1 VTRPDADPAVVDA
14 VQSAFDEL
22 GRISFAEHSL
32 ESVLHRVT
40 ELAAQ
45 VLPGEPV
52 TSVTILQG
60 GKAATVASSGALAV
74 DLDEVQYRLGEG
86 PCLAAASRGRT
97 AELADTSA
105 PPVEWA
111 PFAAI
116 AANRGCGSVLSF
128 PLPVQ
133 ELVSGALNVYGRKA
147 SGGGGRTT
155 ELVSRFAAYAV
166 VPVSNMYLY
175 ETAVERAEHLQAAL
189 DSRAVIDQAKGILM
203 ERLKLTADQAFQVLA
218 RVSMETNTKVR
229 EIAQRFVETG
239 ELRTP

>member
-1 VTRPDADPAVVDA
+1 VTRPDADEPAAA

-40 ELAAQ
+40 ELATR

-52 TSVTILQG
+52 TSVTILQNG
-60 GKAATVASSGALAV
+60 NPSTVAASGALAV
-74 DLDEVQYRLGEG
+74 GLDEAQYRLGAG
-86 PCLAAASRGRT
+86 PCLSAATTGSVSVLADTRAPAQWAEF
-97 AELADTSA
+97 AELATS
-105 PPVEWA
+105 
-111 PFAAI
+111 
-116 AANRGCGSVLSF
+116 RGCASVLSF

-133 ELVSGALNVYGRKA
+133 ELVSGALNVYSREPA
-147 SGGGGRTT
+147 GGADRTT

-175 ETAVERAEHLQAAL
+175 ESAVERAEHLRTAL

-203 ERLKLTADQAFQVLA
+203 ERFKLSADQAFQLLA

-229 EIAQRFVETG
+229 EVAVRFVETG
-239 ELRTP
+239 ELRES

>member
-1 VTRPDADPAVVDA
+1 VTRPDADEPAVDA

-40 ELAAQ
+40 ELAAR

-60 GKAATVASSGALAV
+60 GKTATVASSGTLAL
-74 DLDEVQYRLGEG
+74 DLDEVQYRLGAG
-86 PCLAAASRGRT
+86 PCLSAASTGTT
-97 AELADTSA
+97 AELLDTSA
-105 PPVEWA
+105 APIEWA
-111 PFAAI
+111 QFAAV
-116 AANRGCGSVLSF
+116 AAARGCGSVLSF

-147 SGGGGRTT
+147 PGGGGRTR
-155 ELVSRFAAYAV
+155 ELVSRLAAYAV

-175 ETAVERAEHLQAAL
+175 ESAVERAEHLQAAL

-229 EIAQRFVETG
+229 DVAQRFVQTG
-239 ELRTP
+239 ELPTP